1 MHYSLLQ
8 HLLFAIWI
16 IPLIFVVAPLP
27 PPLPFP
33 PPPPPS
39 FSQIVPSCNFDYKLQ
54 ALVCGGLIMEVEAEE
69 KPGG

>member
-8 HLLFAIWI
+8 HLLFTIWI

-27 PPLPFP
+27 PPCPPLPQ
-33 PPPPPS
+33 
-39 FSQIVPSCNFDYKLQ
+39 FSQIPPSYNLDYKLQ
-54 ALVCGGLIMEVEAEE
+54 SLVFRGLIMEAEE